1 MADQR
6 WANCWL
12 SANQNVLDEYK
23 RRKQIEDAGGTYT
36 YPTDG
41 PMDDETYRIFNDSRG
56 DGDVVER
63 LFKPV
68 VNGPDTFKLFSYN
81 TTNLSFKA
89 DIDYLELT
97 WGNDVQCQGSWWY
110 DSGIQGGMQP
120 PVDPEVDPTP
130 TGTPFY
136 PIRNNLFLFMP
147 DIVVYDEDGNEI
159 SRTPATS
166 NADLRD
172 INLLG
177 GQVPRDFVQYL

>member
-6 WANCWL
+6 WGNAWL
-12 SANQNVLDEYK
+12 SANQDVLDEY
-23 RRKQIEDAGGTYT
+23 RNRKQIEDAGGTYT
-36 YPTDG
+36 YPDDG
-41 PMDDETYRIFNDSRG
+41 PMDDETYRIFGESKG
-56 DGDVVER
+56 DDAVVER

-81 TTNLSFKA
+81 TTDTGFKD

-97 WGNDVQCQGSWWY
+97 WGNDVQCQASWWY

-120 PVDPEVDPTP
+120 PVDPDTDPTP

-147 DIVVYDEDGNEI
+147 DIVEYDENGDEI
-159 SRTPATS
+159 SRTPASS

-177 GQVPRDFVQYL
+177 GQVTRDFVQY